1 MINELNNESQNV
13 LEDAV
18 LKYKDAAERQDKY
31 DMELAYKKV
40 IGIYDP
46 FKYYHNWYN
55 QYKYLFD
62 SQEDF
67 LADYTKVFIN
77 VLKNWTPRNKR
88 KKSRYDGS
96 GDFKNFFIG
105 SLNHNYINMVKADQ
119 AAKRNTTNLCPIC
132 NQWVSPLSTHILND
146 HSDLM
151 WVYLEEMEIDIESL
165 TGCPF
170 CANFK
175 IPKNIQSRMEM
186 TEYIKQHIK
195 SKHTSV
201 LFHRFNDLYPNSPT
215 ISPKITSTNI
225 EENNDELD
233 VYDIVEEEN
242 GLLNKLYSL
251 NLSPIQQDII
261 TRILNGE
268 NNLNYK
274 SSQLECTK
282 EEWDTELEK
291 LRETMSL
298 YGLNK

>member
-1 MINELNNESQNV
+1 MNNELNTESQNI

-18 LKYKDAAERQDKY
+18 IKYKDAAERQDNY
-31 DMELAYKKV
+31 DMEMAYKNV

-46 FKYYHNWYN
+46 LKYYHNWYN

-67 LADYTKVFIN
+67 LADYLKVFVN
-77 VLKNWTPRNKR
+77 VLSNWTPRNKR

-105 SLNHNYINMVKADQ
+105 SLSHNYINMVKADQ

-132 NQWVSPLSTHILND
+132 SQWVSPLSTHILNN
-146 HSDLM
+146 HSDLI
-151 WVYLEEMEIDIESL
+151 WQYLDEMGIDTESL

-175 IPKNIQSRMEM
+175 MPKTTETRMEM
-186 TEYIKQHIK
+186 TEFIKQHIK

-201 LFHRFNDLYPNSPT
+201 LFHRFNDLYPDSPT
-215 ISPKITSTNI
+215 ISPKTTSTNI

-233 VYDIVEEEN
+233 VYDIVEDEN
-242 GLLNKLYSL
+242 NLLNKLYSL
-251 NLSPIQQDII
+251 DLSPIQQSII
-261 TRILNGE
+261 SKILNGE
-268 NNLNYK
+268 SNVVYK
-274 SSQLECTK
+274 AGQFECTK
-282 EEWDTELEK
+282 EEWENELEK
-291 LRETMSL
+291 LKETMNL
-298 YGLNK
+298 YGFK